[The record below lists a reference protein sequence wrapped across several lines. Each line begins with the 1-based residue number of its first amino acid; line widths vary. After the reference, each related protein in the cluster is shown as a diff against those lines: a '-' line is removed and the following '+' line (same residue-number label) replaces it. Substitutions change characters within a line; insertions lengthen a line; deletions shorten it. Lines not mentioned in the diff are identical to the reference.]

1 MSFLDL
7 AKERFSVRRFDAR
20 PVEQEKLD
28 RILEAGNVAPT
39 GCNNQPQRVYVL
51 KSAEALAKIRSL
63 TRCAFDAPVV
73 LLIAY
78 DTAEEWNNPLE
89 AGVCSGQQD
98 ASIVA
103 THIMLEAWEQG
114 IGSCWVNYFSPTAVG
129 EAFDLPENEI
139 PLLLMPLGYAAEGA
153 KPGPMHAPCKAIE
166 ETVKY
171 L

>member
-1 MSFLDL
+1 MDFLEL
-7 AKERFSVRRFDAR
+7 AKERYSVRKYDPR
-20 PVEQEKLD
+20 PIEQEKLD

-51 KSAEALAKIRSL
+51 SSPEAMEKLRGL
-63 TRCAFDAPVV
+63 TRCHYGAP
-73 LLIAY
+73 LALMIAY

-89 AGVCSGQQD
+89 AGVTSGQQD

-114 IGSCWVNYFSPTAVG
+114 VGSCWINLFSPTEAG

-139 PLLLMPLGYAAEGA
+139 PLLLMLLGYPAADA
-153 KPGPMHAPCKAIE
+153 RPGPMHGQAKPIRD
-166 ETVKY
+166 TVKY